1 MKGGRRTN
9 SLENSEN
16 LTNLL
21 VSLSGKW
28 DTPALIAY
36 LADERVRLLLC
47 KAMVSP
53 VSDSDRQL
61 AQRARKILRSR
72 GMDPDELKAKL
83 EPAAFALGLIGA
95 CDFQIDYYDVLG
107 INHSATSSEVRSA
120 YRKKAFEIHPDTAGS
135 DVENSADF
143 VTLKAAYDTLL
154 DPKSRVAFDQCQE
167 QFDSWHEE
175 ETEDRPDKKVK
186 RPPSGKLRKACY
198 RVGAVVMALVVMAWV
213 INLFYE
219 RASMM
224 ELVEITP
231 STVPGPALET
241 TGSSDLGKVARKTA
255 VVSQEGEDKT
265 SPKLAFATKKP
276 EPEKPEPEKAEL
288 VKAVTAKREPEKA
301 VPQKQASQ
309 KPAREKP
316 QMVHLKTAVPAVPEP
331 VAAEKPVKERAKLTG
346 DRHQEKRVSK
356 STEEKKQEIS
366 REVREKGIAVLAA
379 AEEVLKLPEGPEKEE
394 IPTPEVKQVAF
405 PPPVKKEKAK
415 AAPML
420 EPVPAKALPIVATE
434 KKQAPKERAKLT
446 GDRHQEKRVSKSTEK
461 KKQEISREVREKG
474 IAVLAAAAKV
484 LKPPEGPEKEEIPTP
499 EVKQVASP
507 PPVKKEKAKA
517 APVLEPVLAKA
528 LPIVATEKK
537 QASVVGDSL
546 KKIPEE
552 RPKPIKKERA
562 KEIPEAVKKKQPRI
576 TAWVQQAAIKPK
588 ASGTKPGVTSSPAE
602 KVQKVMSEIHVSK
615 VSVPTF
621 PVIPLPKT
629 HETPFI
635 KRSQVLAFLKKYT
648 VAYEKGNAETFF
660 SFFTVNAT
668 ENGKPLKMIQP
679 DYLEIWEKVRSL
691 DYHISLDETEQ
702 EVGSD
707 TVLMKGRFDL
717 GWVFLEGQSGQ
728 SHGEIAMDLKVNK
741 DAFLISRL
749 DYQFD
754 E

>member
-1 MKGGRRTN
+1 MKWGGGMGKGRGEAN
-9 SLENSEN
+9 ALNDPED
-16 LTNLL
+16 LANLL

-28 DTPALIAY
+28 DTPSLIAY
-36 LADERVRLLLC
+36 LADKRTRLLLC
-47 KAMVSP
+47 KAIVSP

-316 QMVHLKTAVPAVPEP
+316 QMVLLKTAVPAVPEP

-379 AEEVLKLPEGPEKEE
+379 AEEVLKL
-394 IPTPEVKQVAF
+394 
-405 PPPVKKEKAK
+405 
-415 AAPML
+415 
-420 EPVPAKALPIVATE
+420 
-434 KKQAPKERAKLT
+434 
-446 GDRHQEKRVSKSTEK
+446 
-461 KKQEISREVREKG
+461 
-474 IAVLAAAAKV
+474 
-484 LKPPEGPEKEEIPTP
+484 PEGPEKEEIPTP